1 MNMDIKQFKAS
12 LSGDTPPGGIGAA
25 LEALWRAAK
34 GEWDS
39 AHQLAQARH
48 DRAGAW
54 VHAFL
59 HRQEGDLANAGYWYS
74 RAGRKPST
82 LSLEAE
88 WEEIATALLADLNI

>member
-1 MNMDIKQFKAS
+1 MHMDIEQFKAS
-12 LSGDTPPGGIGAA
+12 LSDDTPPGGIDAA

-39 AHQLAQARH
+39 AHHLAQVRH

-54 VHAFL
+54 VHAYL

-74 RAGRKPST
+74 RAGREPSR
-82 LSLEAE
+82 LSLEGE
-88 WEEIATALLADLNI
+88 WEEIATALLAGLDA